1 MAPKSLRWWAV
12 VLFSFSAWG
21 AASAANPKTD
31 SMRYNGR
38 VEAAEQA
45 GIAARVAG
53 TVDRVTVDIGDRVK
67 KGQLLIELSA
77 PELKDDLDLAVARL
91 EQAKA
96 EVKQAEAAVQEAEA
110 RAKTSDAARGAF
122 VAELARARAGVDVA
136 RAGVEIAKAGVRRAQ
151 TEVEYTTI
159 KSPFDGVVVR
169 RTVDVGD
176 TVGPP
181 TQGVSVPLVSV
192 MRDDV
197 VHIVFDLDERSAA
210 RVAVGTPAVVHAPS
224 LGDANFSGKMT
235 RIGGAFNPLTGTVRA
250 EVDLPNADG
259 KLRPGMYV
267 SVDVTE
273 DHPGK

>member
-1 MAPKSLRWWAV
+1 MAPKSLRWWV
-12 VLFSFSAWG
+12 VVSLSLSASGASVWG
-21 AASAANPKTD
+21 ADPKGGDASRFT
-31 SMRYNGR
+31 GR

-67 KGQLLIELSA
+67 KGQLLIVLSA
-77 PELKDDLDLAVARL
+77 PELKDDLDLAMARL

-136 RAGVEIAKAGVRRAQ
+136 RAGVEIAEAGVRRAQ

-159 KSPFDGVVVR
+159 KAPFDGVVVR

-181 TQGVSVPLVSV
+181 TQGVSAPLVSV

-197 VHIVFDLDERSAA
+197 VHIVFDLDGQAPRGSRSVRRPWSMLRAWGTRISAA
-210 RVAVGTPAVVHAPS
+210 R
-224 LGDANFSGKMT
+224 
-235 RIGGAFNPLTGTVRA
+235 
-250 EVDLPNADG
+250 
-259 KLRPGMYV
+259 
-267 SVDVTE
+267 
-273 DHPGK
+273 